1 MSKET
6 LNLTIESNIKQK
18 AKRLASQRGISVSK
32 LFEQAIES
40 ESIETE
46 FIPNPGSAVERLM
59 NVVNESD
66 KQANVEYKALKAKA
80 LNERY
85 EQ

>member
-1 MSKET
+1 MSKKT
-6 LNLTIESNIKQK
+6 LNLTVESSIKKK
-18 AKRLASQRGISVSK
+18 AKHLALQKGISISK

-40 ESIETE
+40 ETIEPE

-59 NVVNESD
+59 NAVHETD
-66 KQANVEYKALKAKA
+66 KQKSIDYKALKASA